1 MSVAQRKLERKWSVV
16 EKQGSY
22 VAQVTEANGSAR
34 MEGWRVVG
42 TNLTISEACEWRDSL
57 SVATKTQSPDLSA
70 IFTYDHSAEL
80 EKRGMDGI
88 QEYDVISA
96 QCFDGIYRTGSVVRW
111 NAETVIM
118 EIGTVLWAAYVTTAG
133 LVCKVDDAN
142 YGDDEPESWE
152 VEFTEWLD
160 ELDNSYEISTLAGM
174 VA

>member
-1 MSVAQRKLERKWSVV
+1 MINEQRKKCNKYAIVHRNDRYRTVSDELATRERNLYGATIIHRNLSV
-16 EKQGSY
+16 
-22 VAQVTEANGSAR
+22 
-34 MEGWRVVG
+34 
-42 TNLTISEACEWRDSL
+42 SEATEWGEIYNRE
-57 SVATKTQSPDLSA
+57 TPNDLSKL
-70 IFTYDHSAEL
+70 FTYDHSEEL
-80 EKRGMDGI
+80 PQRGMDGI
-88 QEYDVISA
+88 TEYDIISA

-160 ELDNSYEISTLAGM
+160 ELDNSYEVSTLAGM